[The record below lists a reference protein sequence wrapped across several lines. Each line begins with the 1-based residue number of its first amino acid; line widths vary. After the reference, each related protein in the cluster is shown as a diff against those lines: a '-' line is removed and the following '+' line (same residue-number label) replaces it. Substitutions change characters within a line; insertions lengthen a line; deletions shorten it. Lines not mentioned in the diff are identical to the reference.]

1 MKSPFL
7 PMILG
12 GYITISVF
20 TMAYFQFE
28 LIEQFL
34 VFAFWVMVPLVLSLM
49 DDKNQTKAQKQIH
62 FWLKR
67 LYFPAAFLALVSMM
81 AKKTWQVEHAM
92 IPGALSLGWLFFTL
106 LIAVYGLLILREK
119 GFSFM
124 EEVAIAAGLI
134 YFFFG
139 GIWYSLYQFDVHLF
153 HLAPKMSALSA
164 VHFHYSSAMV
174 PIFIGMLG
182 RVMEKK
188 KWYRWLVGIDIVG
201 PILIA
206 FGILFSTMIE
216 VIGVTI
222 FAVNITIYS
231 TYVLMRVRKSLNQ
244 RNARIFLT
252 LSSLAVYA
260 IMLIGLGYGINK
272 KVGFVSISI
281 SDMVLVYGSLHA
293 VGFVLC
299 GLLGWLAV
307 KPRARA

>member
-1 MKSPFL
+1 MKFPYL
-7 PMILG
+7 PVVIG
-12 GYITISVF
+12 GIITMAAF
-20 TMAYFQFE
+20 TMEYFQFE

-34 VFAFWVMVPLVLSLM
+34 VFAFWVMVPLVLSLF
-49 DDKNQTKAQKQIH
+49 DDKNQTKAQLQVH
-62 FWLKR
+62 FWLNR
-67 LYFPAAFLALVSMM
+67 LYFPAAFLAFASMM
-81 AKKTWQVEHAM
+81 ASTTWQEEHTM
-92 IPGALSLGWLFFTL
+92 IPGALSMGWLFFTL

-119 GFSFM
+119 GFSSI

-139 GIWYSLYQFDVHLF
+139 GIWYSLYQFEVHLF

-164 VHFHYSSAMV
+164 VHFHYSSSMV

-188 KWYRWLVGIDIVG
+188 KWYQWLVVIDIVG

-206 FGILFSTMIE
+206 FGILFSRTVE

-231 TYVLMRVRKSLNQ
+231 TYVLMKVRNNVDQ
-244 RNARIFLT
+244 RNARIFLSI
-252 LSSLAVYA
+252 SSLAVYA
-260 IMLIGLGYGINK
+260 IMLVGLAYGINK
-272 KVGFVSISI
+272 KLGLFPISVA
-281 SDMVLVYGSLHA
+281 DMVLVYGTLHA
-293 VGFVLC
+293 GGFVLC

-307 KPRARA
+307 KPGVKA